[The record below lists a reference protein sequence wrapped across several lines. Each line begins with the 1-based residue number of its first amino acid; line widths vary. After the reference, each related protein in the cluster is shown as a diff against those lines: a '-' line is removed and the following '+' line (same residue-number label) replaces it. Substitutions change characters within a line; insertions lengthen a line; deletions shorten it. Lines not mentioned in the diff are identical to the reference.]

1 MFARRGFA
9 FVTIVGFVIDL
20 AGCAIASEWQ
30 TLWTS
35 TGIIFCIKIELI
47 SGIAALLFNG
57 FGFIGDS
64 NIGDNVLIFALLDL
78 VAFVVTTVG

>member
-1 MFARRGFA
+1 LFTRQGFA

-20 AGCAIASEWQ
+20 AGYAIASEWQ

-35 TGIIFCIKIELI
+35 TGIIFCINTELI
-47 SGIAALLFNG
+47 SVIAALFFNG
-57 FGFIGDS
+57 FGFIGYS